1 MTIARARTD
10 GYDVAT
16 DVGVLHFD
24 HEPED
29 SEVVALVAALS
40 APPEEPVNV
49 EAEEGVEPWQR

>member
-10 GYDVAT
+10 GYDVVT

-29 SEVVALVAALS
+29 SEVAALVAALS
-40 APPEEPVNV
+40 APPE
-49 EAEEGVEPWQR
+49 AEEGVEPWQR